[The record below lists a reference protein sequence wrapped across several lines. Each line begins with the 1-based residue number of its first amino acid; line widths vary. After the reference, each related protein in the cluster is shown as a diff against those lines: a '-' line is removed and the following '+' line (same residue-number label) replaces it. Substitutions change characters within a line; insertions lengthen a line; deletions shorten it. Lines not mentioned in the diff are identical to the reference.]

1 MTNTISEEPKPELIT
16 GMPAHLRTDTE
27 ISQTTETQPM
37 PQEDRAELGATATRQ
52 VVPSPELFPRIKLA
66 KEQLTPQMLRK
77 AGLATAKPPA
87 ARQPDALDNLASPWP
102 LPHSQGPASR
112 E

>member
-1 MTNTISEEPKPELIT
+1 MPDPIEELKPGLIT
-16 GMPAHLRTDTE
+16 EMPAHLRSD
-27 ISQTTETQPM
+27 QAETSKVLETHPM
-37 PQEDRAELGATATRQ
+37 PQEDRAELGATATRR